1 MVILLLLK
9 INFPAQTDRRLLLKC
24 LFAKYAFE
32 TFALKMFPLKMFP
45 LIALFIGCNTIS
57 FGKSN
62 RLDPTYSFFVSQ
74 CHKNTVLQVWL
85 SQLKGPGNFCSALVT
100 LFIICTSLWPKLCHN
115 LPSSRGI
122 SGMGFGFWILS
133 HAILIFSHDLLI
145 LRGFLG

>member
-32 TFALKMFPLKMFP
+32 TFAFKMFPLKMFP

-62 RLDPTYSFFVSQ
+62 RQDPTYSFLFHNATKIQCFKFDYLSLKALEIFVR
-74 CHKNTVLQVWL
+74 L
-85 SQLKGPGNFCSALVT
+85 
-100 LFIICTSLWPKLCHN
+100 
-115 LPSSRGI
+115 
-122 SGMGFGFWILS
+122 
-133 HAILIFSHDLLI
+133 
-145 LRGFLG
+145 